1 MSLSTVSIFKHID
14 APENTI
20 KVQGEKLD
28 LLQKAL
34 LSIVSDINDVCK
46 QNNITYMLSG
56 GTCLGA
62 IRHEGFIPWDDDVD
76 LFMLRVDFFN
86 FAEKLEQQF
95 PGKYLIE
102 IPAKTKGYNLAFSRI
117 RLNGTVVRSK
127 EDIDKPVEDCG
138 VYVDIF
144 YLENAPDNLI
154 LRKLHCAHS
163 MFCGLAYSCRRFKD
177 HAEDYFKLVQ
187 NNKQALKTF
196 KKKAFLGK
204 VFSLKSV
211 DGWVASWDKA
221 NSLCKNENSKFI
233 CCPVG
238 RKHYSGET
246 YVRDSFFPTVEK
258 NFEGLSV
265 PVPKDYEKYLTQL
278 YGPDFMQLPPEEDR
292 EVHVVYE
299 FDLSKFEQSGSS

>member
-1 MSLSTVSIFKHID
+1 MSLSTFDIFKHID
-14 APENTI
+14 TSKNTI
-20 KVQGEKLD
+20 KVQDEKLAE
-28 LLQKAL
+28 LQKVL
-34 LSIVSDINDVCK
+34 LSIITDIDKVCK
-46 QNNITYMLSG
+46 KDKIPYMVCG

-76 LFMLRVDFFN
+76 LFMLRADFFK
-86 FAEKLEQQF
+86 FKKILEQEF
-95 PGKYLIE
+95 PKKYSFE
-102 IPAKTKGYNLAFSRI
+102 IPSKTRGYDLAFPRV
-117 RLNGTVVRSK
+117 RLNGTVLRTRD
-127 EDIDKPVEDCG
+127 DIDKPVEDCG

-144 YLENAPDNLI
+144 YLENAPNNSI
-154 LRKLHCAHS
+154 LRKMHCALS

-187 NNKQALKTF
+187 NDKQALNTF

-204 VFSLKSV
+204 VFSFKSV
-211 DGWVASWDKA
+211 AGWIASWDKA

-233 CCPVG
+233 CCSVG

-246 YVRDSFFPTVEK
+246 YERDSFFPTVEK

-299 FDLSKFEQSGSS
+299 FNLSKFEQDS